1 MGSHHVCPWWCAYTF
16 DHRLRRVFHKPERIL
31 EPYVKPGMT
40 VLDLGCG
47 MGYFSIPMAVMVGDA
62 GQVLA
67 VDIQQQILDVLMRR
81 ARNAGV
87 DGRIRLRLCDPERL
101 CVDQPV
107 DFALAFFMVHET
119 PDPARFIDQVRA
131 ALKPGAQFL
140 YVEPKWH
147 VQREDFE
154 QLLDHALNSGY
165 RLVARPQ
172 ISISHAALL
181 TAASVQLENAR
192 N

>member
-1 MGSHHVCPWWCAYTF
+1 MPHVCPWWCAYTF

-47 MGYFSIPMAVMVGDA
+47 MGYFSIPMARMVGGA

-67 VDIQQQILDVLMRR
+67 VDIQQQMLDVLMRR
-81 ARNAGV
+81 ARKAGV
-87 DGRIRLRLCDPERL
+87 HGRIRPHLCEPERL
-101 CVDQPV
+101 CVEQPV

-119 PDPARFIDQVRA
+119 PDPARFLDQVA
-131 ALKPGAQFL
+131 ATLKRGAQFL

-147 VQREDFE
+147 VPRRDFDQMLE
-154 QLLDHALNSGY
+154 YALNSGFS
-165 RLVARPQ
+165 LAGRPQ
-172 ISISHAALL
+172 ISISHSALL
-181 TAASVQLENAR
+181 TAMNSQ
-192 N
+192 